1 MRKFKL
7 KDVTLV
13 DAFKQKWPAFAI
25 ALFALYLDQTQP
37 NGNIESLI
45 FALALMALAIS
56 LPFISYFQSGVVLI
70 TIDGEELRMKNRRF
84 QFADISHVE
93 IIKLHLQVMAAHYPG
108 FYLVLR
114 DGQKLMV
121 DQRME
126 DYTGFYQL
134 LFKHAVKGSEHPL
147 YIYDVDIDGN
157 TKTMYRS
164 YNKVYDP
171 KTGKLVNESGIFK

>member
-7 KDVTLV
+7 KEVTLNE
-13 DAFKQKWPAFAI
+13 AFKQKWFPI
-25 ALFALYLDQTQP
+25 VLTLFVLSVERNNP
-37 NGNIESLI
+37 NRDAASLI
-45 FALALMALAIS
+45 TGLVFVAMTIAFPI
-56 LPFISYFQSGVVLI
+56 ISYLRSGVVI
-70 TIDGEELRMKNRRF
+70 ISVDRDELRMKNRKF
-84 QFADISHVE
+84 QFGDISHVE

-114 DGQKLMV
+114 DGEKLMV

-134 LFKHAVKGSEHPL
+134 LFKQGVKGSDHPL
-147 YIYDVDIDGN
+147 YIYDVDLDGN

-164 YNKVYDP
+164 YKQVYYP
-171 KTGKLVNESGIFK
+171 KTGKLVNETGIFK

>member
-1 MRKFKL
+1 M
-7 KDVTLV
+7 VTLFILFV
-13 DAFKQKWPAFAI
+13 ERNNPNRDSTSLII
-25 ALFALYLDQTQP
+25 ALAFVGMTIA
-37 NGNIESLI
+37 
-45 FALALMALAIS
+45 F
-56 LPFISYFQSGVVLI
+56 PFISYFRSGVVRI
-70 TIDGEELRMKNRRF
+70 SVDEDELRMKNRRF

-114 DGQKLMV
+114 DGEKLLV

-134 LFKHAVKGSEHPL
+134 LFKHGVKGSDHSL

>member
-7 KDVTLV
+7 KDVTLAE
-13 DAFKQKWPAFAI
+13 AFRQSWLAFAI
-25 ALFALYLDQTQP
+25 TIFALYLERTNP
-37 NGNIESLI
+37 NRDVYSLV
-45 FALALMALAIS
+45 FALAFVTLAFC
-56 LPFISYFQSGVVLI
+56 LPFISYFRSGVVRI
-70 TIDGEELRMKNRRF
+70 TVNGQTLQMKNRRF
-84 QFADISHVE
+84 EFSDISHVE
-93 IIKLHLQVMAAHYPG
+93 IIKLHLQVMASHHPG

-114 DGQKLMV
+114 DGEKLMV

-134 LFKHAVKGSEHPL
+134 LFKHGVKGSDHPL

>member
-7 KDVTLV
+7 KDVSLS
-13 DAFKQKWPAFAI
+13 DAIKKQLDVFLIAAFFVI
-25 ALFALYLDQTQP
+25 GNQLNP
-37 NGNIESLI
+37 NRDTTSLI
-45 FALALMALAIS
+45 LVVVIAAVLIAQ
-56 LPFISYFQSGVVLI
+56 PFITHFRSGVVAI
-70 TIDGEELRMKNRRF
+70 IVDGQELRMKNRRF

-93 IIKLHLQVMAAHYPG
+93 IIKLHLQVMAAHHPG

-114 DGQKLMV
+114 DGEKLMV

-134 LFKHAVKGSEHPL
+134 LFKQGVKGSDHPL
-147 YIYDVDIDGN
+147 HIYDVDHNGN
-157 TKTMYRS
+157 KTTMYRS